1 MCQNIERK
9 KCEILQ
15 IFSYLISD
23 KKKKLLGL
31 CQFCIVVQ
39 MSNVTP
45 GPLVFHKVW
54 KVERKLSAAI
64 ICINVQPSLYD
75 KAFTEKD
82 LAASTFCTKF
92 QCS

>member
-1 MCQNIERK
+1 MGQNRRGDFYIGINRVLSLKTFILKKKQNVMKCAKIEREK

-45 GPLVFHKVW
+45 GPLVFHKV
-54 KVERKLSAAI
+54 
-64 ICINVQPSLYD
+64 
-75 KAFTEKD
+75 
-82 LAASTFCTKF
+82 
-92 QCS
+92 

>member
-23 KKKKLLGL
+23 KKNLLEL
-31 CQFCIVVQ
+31 FQFCIVVQ

-82 LAASTFCTKF
+82 LATSTFCTKF